1 MSSKKSSSS
10 RRRRRRPQQ
19 MDFGRTGMGVDI
31 YGGAVIDPTENVKA
45 LAESAAVHQDKIH
58 SITQELNES
67 RISHQKEIGE
77 LREKYQNLLRDA
89 ESARLNSIRQVD
101 REDVSKMTTQFLTAI
116 STLGSTANTTAE
128 TLRAQVATTAQT
140 QATSLANSMG
150 EVNKR
155 LSAVELAQSEG
166 RGKQAVVDPA
176 MIEAI
181 REVRQLSVRSNT
193 DKGSGEG
200 ATKMWGYV
208 VAAIGLILMI
218 GMAMV
223 TLGGVVVGIAYA
235 IKGR

>member
-1 MSSKKSSSS
+1 MSYKNRT
-10 RRRRRRPQQ
+10 RRAKQR
-19 MDFGRTGMGVDI
+19 DGYGRIGMGIDAF
-31 YGGAVIDPTENVKA
+31 GGAVIDPTENVKA

-58 SITQELNES
+58 SITQQLNEA
-67 RISHQKEIGE
+67 RISHQKETGE
-77 LREKYQNLLRDA
+77 LRERFQTLLRDA

-101 REDVSKMTTQFLTAI
+101 REDVSKMTAQFLSALATI
-116 STLGSTANTTAE
+116 SSTANTTAE

-166 RGKQAVVDPA
+166 KGKQQVVDPA
-176 MIEAI
+176 LTEAL
-181 REVRQLSVRSNT
+181 REVRSLSIRSNT
-193 DKGSGEG
+193 AQGSGEG

-208 VAAIGLILMI
+208 VAAIGLILMV

-223 TLGGVVVGIAYA
+223 TLGGVVVAIAYA
-235 IKGR
+235 IKK

>member
-1 MSSKKSSSS
+1 
-10 RRRRRRPQQ
+10 
-19 MDFGRTGMGVDI
+19 MGIDAF
-31 YGGAVIDPTENVKA
+31 GGAVIDPTENVKA

-58 SITQELNES
+58 SITQQLNEA
-67 RISHQKEIGE
+67 RISHQKETGE
-77 LREKYQNLLRDA
+77 LRERFQTLLRDA

-101 REDVSKMTTQFLTAI
+101 REDVSKMTAQFLSALATI
-116 STLGSTANTTAE
+116 SSTANTTAE

-166 RGKQAVVDPA
+166 KGKQQVVDPA
-176 MIEAI
+176 LTEAL
-181 REVRQLSVRSNT
+181 REVRSLSIRSNT
-193 DKGSGEG
+193 AQGSGEG

-208 VAAIGLILMI
+208 VAAIGLILMV

-223 TLGGVVVGIAYA
+223 TLGGVVVAIAYA
-235 IKGR
+235 IKK